1 MSLAKTFKAL
11 GDRNRLRVV
20 HALFNKKEL
29 CACQLIELLEVS
41 GATASRHM
49 SILVDAGF
57 LQSRKEGRWVHYRLA
72 EESPELKKLLKWLE
86 VQVEID
92 PSFDED
98 LANLKVITS
107 CEPDELRRKQRE
119 LTCCS

>member
-1 MSLAKTFKAL
+1 
-11 GDRNRLRVV
+11 V
-20 HALFNKKEL
+20 HALFKKKEL

-98 LANLKVITS
+98 LAKLKVITS

>member
-1 MSLAKTFKAL
+1 MFLTKTFKAL
-11 GDRNRLRVV
+11 SDRNRLRVLY
-20 HALFNKKEL
+20 ALFHRKEL

-57 LQSRKEGRWVHYRLA
+57 LQSRKEGRWVHYRLVK
-72 EESPELKKLLKWLE
+72 ESPELSKLLKWLE
-86 VQVEID
+86 VEVKMD
-92 PSFDED
+92 RSFDHDSEK
-98 LANLKVITS
+98 LKLITS

-119 LTCCS
+119 LSCGS